1 MLAVATSLSGC
12 VASALDI
19 QSTFAPTPSVDLGL
33 APADTSSAPPPA
45 SEIAA
50 AETGQSLIAEGD
62 ALAEDGAAM
71 ALAGDEPTATSADD
85 VPVQQAMLDQS
96 GEITP
101 VTGAVQAETAELVE
115 LGDPQDKTVRPA
127 DPATARIYSAT
138 AAPTVTTPQP
148 VVTAGSKRNTGLLS
162 LFSNNRSNS
171 ARKALIPP
179 QPVKQQ
185 PAVAELWSA
194 TDNAAKAATA
204 EQPPARPVIAVAS
217 ASAAQLPGVDRERA
231 LGLNQPSPDSE
242 SGPEG
247 VDERPVQLASAAGLA
262 RLAPNGLRVQHDDVD
277 VACLKPA
284 LVRVLKQVE
293 RHYGQNVV
301 VTSGYRSPSRNKKAR
316 GAEHSLHMYC
326 SAADIQIEGVS
337 KWELASYLRSMPG
350 RGGVGTYCYTE
361 SVHIDI
367 GPERDWN
374 WRCRRRK

>member
-1 MLAVATSLSGC
+1 MAVGAES
-12 VASALDI
+12 V
-19 QSTFAPTPSVDLGL
+19 STES
-33 APADTSSAPPPA
+33 
-45 SEIAA
+45 
-50 AETGQSLIAEGD
+50 
-62 ALAEDGAAM
+62 AAM
-71 ALAGDEPTATSADD
+71 ALAGSEPEGLTAEAEI
-85 VPVQQAMLDQS
+85 PVEQAMSEQS
-96 GEITP
+96 GTVTP
-101 VTGAVQAETAELVE
+101 VAGAAQAETTKLVA
-115 LGDPQDKTVRPA
+115 LGDSEDKTARPA

-138 AAPTVTTPQP
+138 AAPTIAARQP
-148 VVTAGSKRNTGLLS
+148 VTAAAPKRNNGLLS

-171 ARKALIPP
+171 ARKAVVPA
-179 QPVKQQ
+179 QPIKNE

-194 TDNAAKAATA
+194 TDNAAKTA
-204 EQPPARPVIAVAS
+204 EPGPARPVVAVAS
-217 ASAAQLPGVDRERA
+217 AAGSPMELPGVDRERA
-231 LGLNQPSPDSE
+231 LGLNQATGPDTAT
-242 SGPEG
+242 
-247 VDERPVQLASAAGLA
+247 DEDFENRPVQLASAAGLA
-262 RLAPNGLRVQHDDVD
+262 RLAPNGLHVQRENVD

-284 LVRVLKQVE
+284 LVRVLKQIE
-293 RHYGQNVV
+293 RHYGRNVI